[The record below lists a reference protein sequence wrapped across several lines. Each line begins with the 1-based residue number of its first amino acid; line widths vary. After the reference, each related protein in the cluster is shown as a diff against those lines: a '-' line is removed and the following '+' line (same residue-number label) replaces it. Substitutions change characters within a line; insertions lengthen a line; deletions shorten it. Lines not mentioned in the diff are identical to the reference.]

1 MATDRA
7 KVVKLRPVVT
17 DRKEKEN
24 FYDSESIL
32 PLFPFVS
39 PNHPVFTAYQIPLR
53 RVNIVQR
60 FCCARSFLSCCSI
73 YTVLATLSWER

>member
-53 RVNIVQR
+53 RVK
-60 FCCARSFLSCCSI
+60 LCSAFA
-73 YTVLATLSWER
+73 VLGAF